1 MAELALSPLLTLL
14 DSVAKQVEV
23 CQGAC
28 GVTGAEAG
36 TVGLGA
42 ANNVATIQAIA
53 DAQVQADLSAVVRT
67 RASLVLAGVILQ
79 AFYGPPLQRA
89 LDRHYGT
96 TYGSLGRFLEQQ
108 GARVHPALRLIG
120 FQIDP
125 LRAFCPTVVDP
136 VATLVLTGAGAGT
149 FTAGTAIDTTQY
161 GKAGMVLETTTL
173 IGSSTLTVSCAM
185 RTELGTLVTKTVEV
199 PSGTAS
205 GVTFAIGTAGVDR
218 YVACVGLTVAGGS
231 AADAVK
237 VKSQIE
243 RVIAL

>member
-23 CQGAC
+23 CAGAF
-28 GVTGAEAG
+28 GTGSEAG
-36 TVGLGA
+36 TVSLGA
-42 ANNVATIQAIA
+42 ANNVATLQAIA
-53 DAQVQADLSAVVRT
+53 DVQVQADLSAVVRQ
-67 RASLVLAGVILQ
+67 RAVLMTTTLAALML
-79 AFYGPPLQRA
+79 YGPPLQRA

-96 TYGSLGRFLEQQ
+96 TYGSLGRFLEAQD
-108 GARVHPALRLIG
+108 ARVHPALRTIG

-136 VATLVLTGAGAGT
+136 VATFVLSGPGAGT

-161 GKAGMVLETTTL
+161 GKARMVLETETL
-173 IGSSTLTVSCAM
+173 IGASTLTVSCAM
-185 RTELGTLVTKTVEV
+185 RKENGTQETKVVTV

-205 GVTFAIGTAGVDR
+205 GTTFSIGSAGVDL
-218 YVACVGLTVAGGS
+218 YVACVGLTVAGGT
-231 AADAVK
+231 AADAVT

-243 RVIAL
+243 RVVAL